1 MGLVKLFTS
10 FNILIIHHTFLMLR
24 FLLSLFLAAL
34 CCAAPAKTRRY
45 LMRDMGICPGT
56 TNVSPLMAKA
66 LADIRRECGAKD
78 KVVLVFEPGTYTF
91 HPTGAASREY
101 YISNHDQTNPKLVGI
116 ALEDMDHVTIEGH
129 GAELLFHGRMLP
141 ISVVRCNDVTLKDL
155 HIDFATPHIAQVRVE
170 KNEGRGGI
178 TFSVAPW
185 VNYRLTPDSLFEH
198 SGEGWTL
205 RPSWGIAFEG
215 DTRRVVY
222 RTSDIGFNLKGCH
235 ETAPRTIHAPQWR
248 DERLVPGTVVAMR
261 GWGRPTPG
269 LFLTH
274 STDVTVKNVQIHYAE
289 GMGIL
294 AQLCTDIRLDGS
306 GICLRGKDDPRY
318 FTTQADATHFSG
330 CRGRIVSVNGLYENM
345 MDDAINVHGTYLKV
359 IGRPDDHTLVG
370 RYMHGQSWGFT
381 WGYPG
386 DEVQFV
392 RSKTMELVGER
403 ARIVSITPRD
413 KATDHGARE
422 FVIRFDRPIDAAIT
436 EAEGFGI
443 ENLTWTPEVY
453 FAHNTIRH
461 NRARGALFSTP
472 RRTVAEHNVFDH
484 TSGTAILLCGDCNG
498 WYETGACRDVVIRKN
513 VFINALTSL
522 FQFTNAII
530 SIYPEIPDLN
540 SQQLYFHGGKK
551 GAIRIEKNVF
561 DTFDAPVL
569 YAKSVNG
576 LTFRGNTIRQNHD
589 FPAFHWNKQR
599 FLLERVIEADIE
611 E

>member
-1 MGLVKLFTS
+1 MIKHATNFILV
-10 FNILIIHHTFLMLR
+10 
-24 FLLSLFLAAL
+24 FLLIFTPLSARKVKVDLSESKYGLEEANRQGLLSSRLRIVLDSIHSTVNADDEVVILLPKKAVWQFHSTDAAQ
-34 CCAAPAKTRRY
+34 
-45 LMRDMGICPGT
+45 
-56 TNVSPLMAKA
+56 
-66 LADIRRECGAKD
+66 RE
-78 KVVLVFEPGTYTF
+78 V
-91 HPTGAASREY
+91 
-101 YISNHDQTNPKLVGI
+101 YISNHDQDQPKRTGI
-116 ALEDMDHVTIEGH
+116 WLEGWKNLTIDGRGTEF
-129 GAELLFHGRMLP
+129 LCHGRMLP
-141 ISVVRCNDVTLKDL
+141 LSMVGTTNCTIKNLR
-155 HIDFATPHIAQVRVE
+155 IDFANPQIAQVEIVSNKGE
-170 KNEGRGGI
+170 EGI
-178 TFSVAPW
+178 TFRAAPW
-185 VNYRLTPDSLFEH
+185 VKHRINSAGAFEVY
-198 SGEGWTL
+198 GEGWAQT
-205 RPSWGIAFEG
+205 PFTGIAFEK
-215 DTRRVVY
+215 DSRHIVY
-222 RTSDIGFNLKGCH
+222 RTSDLEINLSGLTCTGKN
-235 ETAPRTIHAPQWR
+235 TYHAPNWK
-248 DERLVPGTVVAMR
+248 DERLKPTTIVALRSYYRPHPGI
-261 GWGRPTPG
+261 
-269 LFLTH
+269 FLADNKQT
-274 STDVTVKNVQIHYAE
+274 TLRKVTVHYAE
-289 GMGIL
+289 GMGLIV
-294 AQLCTDIRLDGS
+294 QRQEDITLNGFNV
-306 GICLRGKDDPRY
+306 CLRGKDDPRY